1 MAKVAGFRF
10 YYVFSDLTRNS
21 TACTDK
27 IRPTSTE
34 MGFDSLPFSG
44 FTVATVVNRLDKNW
58 QTVHLKQS
66 KIQRFV
72 HLKIAHYSHVRYFLV
87 FIYNQ

>member
-21 TACTDK
+21 TACTVK

-34 MGFDSLPFSG
+34 MGFASFPSRG

-58 QTVHLKQS
+58 QILPLCFLKKSKNQCFVLDTSIHL
-66 KIQRFV
+66 
-72 HLKIAHYSHVRYFLV
+72 
-87 FIYNQ
+87 